1 MSDRKYD
8 TRGREQLL
16 AASHFAS
23 YRETAAI
30 KTIGLRELRTLDRFL
45 AWSNEVDL
53 ESARSDVFLGFA
65 AQDKSTR
72 RLENLRFALDRLLPP
87 ESSALVAVRD
97 AIRSKRPRSR
107 SCDRRDRSTLLESP
121 HIAPYRDLDAIEEV
135 DLEDL
140 RVLERFMA
148 FATERGIEVPDVKDF
163 LSFCSDVTTSRRL
176 RSLKTALDIL
186 LPGNPGVLITLNAA
200 IAEKGTPGSRGKS
213 PTARSPG
220 KRRVTLDGL
229 PDQWRRLLSA
239 LRVGRM
245 INGRRP
251 PARSVVDN
259 MEEVLREYAKVQQD
273 AGAGI
278 DLTVEGLRRF
288 EESKARHAQTIS
300 EPKYIG
306 QGNRPATRHT
316 AIMRIRRFAEYLGC
330 DDMTIAA
337 FKVHE
342 NALRRECDTV
352 VPLKFGKY
360 EDLRT
365 LAETWELAHDLLEKS
380 LRTKRRQ
387 TRLRLINE
395 AAVIALWTFIPL
407 RLQDGQLR
415 WGRDIYHDGDRY
427 RIDIETQKEGEELR
441 GRLNE
446 ALTPFLDAIVLT
458 GIDSAYLDAMRSRAA
473 SGELPVFVRTN
484 GRMLGARHPS
494 AVWRKHLGTGAHIAR
509 TRIHTELGKL
519 GRDGVDAALA
529 LCAQRDERSRTIYQ
543 ARALASAQ
551 RTKGQ
556 KIIDAMLEE
565 CLLEDQSALSAPT
578 LRQAFPEGREPKNA
592 FPLKRQSILGGK
604 PTPAHR
610 RDASTSGP

>member
-1 MSDRKYD
+1 MSERTYD

-16 AASHFAS
+16 AGSHLAR
-23 YRETAAI
+23 YREIASI
-30 KTIGLRELRTLDRFL
+30 KTIGLRELRTLDQFL
-45 AWSNEVDL
+45 AWSNEADL
-53 ESARSDVFLGFA
+53 ESARSDVFLAFA

-72 RLENLRFALDRLLPP
+72 RLENLRTALDRLLPR
-87 ESSALVAVRD
+87 EASALVAIRD

-107 SCDRRDRSTLLESP
+107 ACDRRDRATLLESP
-121 HIAPYRDLDAIEEV
+121 HIAPYRGLDVLEEV

-148 FATERGIEVPDVKDF
+148 FASERGIEVPDVKDF

-200 IAEKGTPGSRGKS
+200 IAEKGKPRSPAKSRK
-213 PTARSPG
+213 ARPPG
-220 KRRVTLDGL
+220 KRRVPLAGL

-239 LRVGRM
+239 LRAGRM
-245 INGRRP
+245 IDGRRP

-273 AGAGI
+273 ADAGI

-288 EESKARHAQTIS
+288 EDSKAGHAQTIS
-300 EPKYIG
+300 DPKYIG

-316 AIMRIRRFAEYLGC
+316 AMMRIRRFAEYLGC
-330 DDMTIAA
+330 DDMTVAA
-337 FKVHE
+337 FRVHE

-360 EDLRT
+360 EGLRA
-365 LAETWELAHDLLEKS
+365 LAETWELAHDLLES
-380 LRTKRRQ
+380 SFGMRRRQ
-387 TRLRLINE
+387 TRLRLVNE
-395 AAVIALWTFIPL
+395 AAVLALWTFIPL
-407 RLQDGQLR
+407 RLQDGQLL

-441 GRLNE
+441 GRLHE
-446 ALTPFLDAIVLT
+446 ALTPFLDALVLT
-458 GIDSAYLDAMRSRAA
+458 GIDPVYLDAMRSRADA
-473 SGELPVFVRTN
+473 EKLPVFVRTN
-484 GRMLGARHPS
+484 GRILSSGYPS
-494 AVWRKHLGTGAHIAR
+494 AVWRKHLETGAHIAR

-519 GRDGVDAALA
+519 GREGVDAALA
-529 LCAQRDERSRTIYQ
+529 LCAQRDERSRTFYQ
-543 ARALASAQ
+543 AKAVAAAQ

-556 KIIDAMLEE
+556 EMIDAMLQE
-565 CLLEDQSALSAPT
+565 CLAEDQSA
-578 LRQAFPEGREPKNA
+578 
-592 FPLKRQSILGGK
+592 
-604 PTPAHR
+604 
-610 RDASTSGP
+610 

>member
-1 MSDRKYD
+1 MSEGKYD

-16 AASHFAS
+16 AGSHLARYRGIAS
-23 YRETAAI
+23 I
-30 KTIGLRELRTLDRFL
+30 KTIGLRELRTLDQFL
-45 AWSNEVDL
+45 AWSNEADL
-53 ESARSDVFLGFA
+53 ESARSDVFLAFA

-72 RLENLRFALDRLLPP
+72 RLENLRKALDRLLPR
-87 ESSALVAVRD
+87 EASALVAIRD

-107 SCDRRDRSTLLESP
+107 SCDRRDRATLLESP
-121 HIAPYRDLDAIEEV
+121 HIAPYRGLDVLEEV

-148 FATERGIEVPDVKDF
+148 FASERGIEVPDVKDF

-200 IAEKGTPGSRGKS
+200 IAEKGTPRSPAKSRK
-213 PTARSPG
+213 ARSSG
-220 KRRVTLDGL
+220 KRWVPLAGL
-229 PDQWRRLLSA
+229 PDQWRRLLCA
-239 LRVGRM
+239 LRAGRM
-245 INGRRP
+245 IDGRRP

-288 EESKARHAQTIS
+288 EDSKARHAQTIS
-300 EPKYIG
+300 DPKYIG

-316 AIMRIRRFAEYLGC
+316 AMMRLRRFAEYLGC
-330 DDMTIAA
+330 DDMTVAA
-337 FKVHE
+337 FRAHE

-360 EDLRT
+360 EGLRA
-365 LAETWELAHDLLEKS
+365 LAETWELAHDLLES
-380 LRTKRRQ
+380 SFGMRRRQ
-387 TRLRLINE
+387 TRLRLVNE
-395 AAVIALWTFIPL
+395 AAVLALWTFIPL
-407 RLQDGQLR
+407 RLQDGQLL

-441 GRLNE
+441 GRLHD
-446 ALTPFLDAIVLT
+446 ALTPFLDALVLT
-458 GIDSAYLDAMRSRAA
+458 GIDPAYLDAMRSRAA
-473 SGELPVFVRTN
+473 SEELPVFVRTN
-484 GRMLGARHPS
+484 GRILSSGYPS

-519 GRDGVDAALA
+519 GREGVDAALA
-529 LCAQRDERSRTIYQ
+529 LCAQRDERSRTFYQ
-543 ARALASAQ
+543 AKAVAAAQ

-556 KIIDAMLEE
+556 EMIDAMLQE
-565 CLLEDQSALSAPT
+565 CLAEDQSA
-578 LRQAFPEGREPKNA
+578 
-592 FPLKRQSILGGK
+592 
-604 PTPAHR
+604 
-610 RDASTSGP
+610 